1 MEGSPGYGM
10 EDMDD
15 DMMGDPMDMEYG
27 QEQDGMEYGDEQN
40 EYGAENVSYT
50 PRRLLVCV

>member
-15 DMMGDPMDMEYG
+15 DMMGDPMDYG
-27 QEQDGMEYGDEQN
+27 QEQDQMEYGDEQN

-50 PRRLLVCV
+50 LLALIRVL